1 MSNRRSDRS
10 YGARSYAGRLG
21 GNRSAGLRRRELI
34 LRVRRSNRAG
44 STTLSVGRRRRKRRR
59 QVREGVNV
67 ISWCIGVGDG
77 RRGGDGERLL
87 SVTDRCL
94 QLRVCHE
101 MCLYI

>member
-1 MSNRRSDRS
+1 
-10 YGARSYAGRLG
+10 
-21 GNRSAGLRRRELI
+21 
-34 LRVRRSNRAG
+34 
-44 STTLSVGRRRRKRRR
+44 
-59 QVREGVNV
+59 VREGVNV